1 MYSDVRQWERIRE
14 RILVRGD
21 SCRSVAASVGMS
33 RNTVRKMV
41 RYELPPGYRCSSPRN
56 ARSLGV
62 YLGVLQELLA
72 QNAIKPPAEQLTAR
86 QLFEV
91 LQEQGY
97 RGSCHAVRYHFEGSR
112 RTRYPGTWGTVQR
125 IIRSLSERDA
135 ARFLSSLFDE
145 SGPDSPSDIA
155 KRGLGKL
162 GALQDPPSR
171 SMEARQHWME
181 WLYQVERRELV
192 AMPDDRLEQRRTLMK
207 MLLPT
212 SQTQRQ
218 RALVILAADAG
229 FSANQ
234 IAEFLAV
241 TRNSVRK
248 YLKDFRGGGPP
259 SLFNRKVRARKTDD
273 ANLRGAVFA
282 LLHEP
287 PSASD
292 INRTTWKMTDLR
304 RVLAERGYPACANTI
319 RTIIRDAG
327 YRWRAARVVLTSTD
341 PAYREKLGHIQEILA
356 NLQGDERFFS
366 IDEFGPFA
374 VKMKGGRLLAA
385 SGTQPTVPQWQKS
398 KGCLI
403 LTASLELSTNQVT
416 HFYSK
421 AKNTDEMIR
430 MAKALTEEYKDVRRL
445 YLSWDAASWH
455 ISKKLAAF
463 IEEHNQTAANLH
475 LPLVELAPLPASAQ
489 FLNVIESVFS
499 GMARAIIHN
508 SDYPSADAA
517 MAAID
522 RHFAERNRHYQDN
535 PKRAGKELWGM
546 ERTTSKFSADNNCKD
561 PAYR

>member
-1 MYSDVRQWERIRE
+1 M
-14 RILVRGD
+14 
-21 SCRSVAASVGMS
+21 
-33 RNTVRKMV
+33 
-41 RYELPPGYRCSSPRN
+41 
-56 ARSLGV
+56 
-62 YLGVLQELLA
+62 
-72 QNAIKPPAEQLTAR
+72 
-86 QLFEV
+86 
-91 LQEQGY
+91 
-97 RGSCHAVRYHFEGSR
+97 RYHFEGSR

-155 KRGLGKL
+155 KRGLRKL
-162 GALQDPPSR
+162 GALQDPPNR
-171 SMEARQHWME
+171 SMEARQRWME

-234 IAEFLAV
+234 TAEFLAV

-248 YLKDFRGGGPP
+248 YLKDFRGGGPL

-374 VKMKGGRLLAA
+374 VKMKGGRVLAA
-385 SGTQPTVPQWQKS
+385 PETQPTVPQWQKS

-463 IEEHNQTAANLH
+463 IVEHNQTAANLH

-508 SDYPSADAA
+508 SDYPSADGA

-546 ERTTSKFSADNNCKD
+546 ERTTSKFSPDNNCKD